1 MNLNLWKQ
9 YHIPKIDTLEGRKYV
24 VDGEQFLS
32 VTTLLSMFSD
42 FDVEAWKQRVSE
54 KEADK
59 ISKAATSRGTELHEW
74 IESYLYQKEV
84 RTNNPLQIGLRKT
97 IKPLLNRITEVNLLE
112 APLYSKSMGLA
123 GTVDCV
129 GSFDDIPSIIDF
141 KTSGKSKKKEWIKS
155 YFLQTSIYSY
165 MVEELYSVKI
175 PQVVILIAVEN
186 QPAQFFVENRMNWRG
201 DVKDILTKWRKNNGS

>member
-9 YHIPKIDTLEGRKYV
+9 YQIPKEDTPTGRHYV
-24 VDGEQFLS
+24 VDGERLLS

-42 FDVEAWKQRVSE
+42 FDINEWKSRVGEREAT
-54 KEADK
+54 K
-59 ISKAATSRGTELHEW
+59 ISERAANRGTELHEW

-84 RTNNPLQIGLRKT
+84 KTNNPLQIGLRRT

-112 APLYSKSMGLA
+112 SPIYSKVMGLA

-129 GSFDDIPSIIDF
+129 GSFDGVPSIIDF
-141 KTSGKSKKKEWIKS
+141 KTSGKPKKKEWIKS

-165 MVEELYSVKI
+165 MVEELYGVRI
-175 PQVVILIAVEN
+175 PQVVVLIAVEN
-186 QPAQFFVENRMNWRG
+186 QPAQFFIEDRRNWRA
-201 DVKDILTKWRKNNGS
+201 DVKDILTKWRQNNGS